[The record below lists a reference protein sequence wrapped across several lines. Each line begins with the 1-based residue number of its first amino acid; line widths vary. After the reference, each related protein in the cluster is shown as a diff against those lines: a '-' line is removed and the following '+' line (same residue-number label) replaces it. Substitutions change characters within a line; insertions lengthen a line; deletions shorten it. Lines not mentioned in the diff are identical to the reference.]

1 MGHEASVKTDGDKPI
16 VRSTVTSTLD
26 VDSLSPEERKVA
38 EEYVRSSC
46 LNPDRPSDNK
56 FDNLLHDK
64 AKVHRVQQE
73 VRKDERENKDWG
85 PFAQNF
91 ETSER
96 SKTVNV
102 EELGKPGADGV
113 RSYQNKDVH

>member
-1 MGHEASVKTDGDKPI
+1 MSEKTKTGGDIAK
-16 VRSTVTSTLD
+16 
-26 VDSLSPEERKVA
+26 
-38 EEYVRSSC
+38 
-46 LNPDRPSDNK
+46 
-56 FDNLLHDK
+56 NL
-64 AKVHRVQQE
+64 
-73 VRKDERENKDWG
+73 
-85 PFAQNF
+85 